1 MAFLPGSTTVTIRG
15 RWQAPDGSPARG
27 DVELTLD
34 APYADATANV
44 TYTQEKRKY
53 TLDANGEISVPYII
67 TGTFNQ
73 VSGQLS
79 GTKVKIRENFED
91 TKSYTWQTAF
101 TSANI
106 TDTDKIW
113 LSDLSAVEA
122 RPLNQYVSLGS
133 YGADQ
138 AVLKSTK
145 ADRIQTGDSTLVGA
159 TVNALVRRASDGR
172 IQTLEPTSAA
182 HTTSKNYV
190 DNADALKANL
200 ASPALTGTP
209 TAPTATAGTNTTQL
223 ATTGFVT
230 TADNLKA
237 PLASPTFTGT
247 PTAPTAAVTTNTTQ
261 LATTAFTQSAINAGT
276 SNLEVP
282 LRSGDYYSASF
293 PGTSSGTF
301 LNGTFTGSIF
311 IPSRSTS
318 LIRIG
323 VRVTTAGTTGAL
335 IRLGV
340 YTFNLATNG
349 ATLVQDAGTV
359 DGTTTGYKELTIAA
373 SVDVGQAYFIGAV
386 FQGAPTT
393 APVINIGTGSHPQLS
408 GNASGDSMATNS
420 IPGLQVSGITGALP
434 ATINSGGL
442 IAAGTCAKVVV
453 RA

>member
-1 MAFLPGSTTVTIRG
+1 MAFLPGSTTVIIRG

-101 TSANI
+101 TAANI

-138 AVLKSTK
+138 TIVKNDIANLKTDVATRALKTYVDTADNLKAPIASPTFTGSPAAPTQTAGDSSTK
-145 ADRIQTGDSTLVGA
+145 
-159 TVNALVRRASDGR
+159 
-172 IQTLEPTSAA
+172 
-182 HTTSKNYV
+182 
-190 DNADALKANL
+190 
-200 ASPALTGTP
+200 
-209 TAPTATAGTNTTQL
+209 L
-223 ATTGFVT
+223 ATTAFVT

-237 PLASPTFTGT
+237 PVASPTFTGT
-247 PTAPTAAVTTNTTQ
+247 PSAPTAAATTNTTQ
-261 LATTAFTQSAINAGT
+261 LATTAFTQAAVNAGT

-282 LRSGDYYSASF
+282 LRAGDYYSASF

-311 IPSRSTS
+311 VPNRSTS

-323 VRVTTAGTTGAL
+323 VRVTTAGSTGAL
-335 IRLGV
+335 LRLGV

-349 ATLVQDAGTV
+349 ATLVADAGTV
-359 DGTTTGYKELTIAA
+359 DATTTGYKELTISAN
-373 SVDVGQAYFIGAV
+373 VGVGQAYFIGAV
-386 FQGAPTT
+386 VQGAPTT
-393 APVINIGTGSHPQLS
+393 TPIINIGTGSHPQLS
-408 GNASGDSMATNS
+408 GNASGDSMVTNS
-420 IPGLQVSGITGALP
+420 IPGLQISGITAALP
-434 ATINSGGL
+434 ATIASGGL